1 MNEKSCDTRCS
12 MSASLGLLVLRLVA
26 GLSLAINHGWVKF
39 HDPDFKSK
47 FFSMVG
53 GMGVP
58 APNALAWAA
67 IVAELVGGVMLA
79 LGFLT
84 RFWAVMIL
92 GVMGMAIA
100 KVHWGHGVAEME
112 LAALY
117 GGIAVAFLFGG
128 AGRISVDGMLFCRG
142 KKEELPP

>member
-53 GMGVP
+53 GMQLVNDVFP
-58 APNALAWAA
+58 AWVDDVLEKAHQRS
-67 IVAELVGGVMLA
+67 GR
-79 LGFLT
+79 LT
-84 RFWAVMIL
+84 I
-92 GVMGMAIA
+92 
-100 KVHWGHGVAEME
+100 HGKLLWIEA
-112 LAALY
+112 
-117 GGIAVAFLFGG
+117 
-128 AGRISVDGMLFCRG
+128 RSS
-142 KKEELPP
+142 KKRETSRPKK